1 MISDHDLESRVAS
14 GPIWDLLRWGRP
26 GGSFASL
33 LPPSFATTRP
43 PRLVWATWLCSNEV
57 LLGGRGRLVAEQ
69 LAFTIEP
76 LCRKWAAVWPEVA
89 RGIHRCFNKSNL
101 CPVD

>member
-1 MISDHDLESRVAS
+1 MLQFAAS
-14 GPIWDLLRWGRP
+14 VD
-26 GGSFASL
+26 ASEVEKERANL
-33 LPPSFATTRP
+33 GCLFRAKTVQTEEIAPTILQKVVRTP
-43 PRLVWATWLCSNEV
+43 LSNGTG
-57 LLGGRGRLVAEQ
+57 LGGRGRLVAE

-89 RGIHRCFNKSNL
+89 RGIHRCFNKLNL